1 MWWHDR
7 DELALNLVS
16 RDVSI
21 DIPAGASESMSAEPV
36 TPEWFCE
43 IESGANAEAEIAPL
57 PYLSAEAPSENAA
70 SAAIC
75 TPPEEIEPAAS
86 NPAGNAICRIC
97 GPTAL
102 ALYDPNLGKAALMI
116 QPVAEAVAT
125 VGAVVAADPELLS
138 SDIFVPEIAIQE
150 TPTQEIAIQEIVAS
164 EMAIQVHAV
173 QGADVPEANFPE
185 MSVQEV
191 AEAVQDALP
200 DMLPIAAGPAPD
212 SSPLA
217 APPDE
222 PISASL
228 LTFYGLSEQPFQVT
242 PDPAY
247 LYLSDV
253 HREALT
259 SLSQGVRDLRGFMTL
274 IAEPGMG
281 KTTLLNKLM
290 EELRDSA
297 RIVFLFQ
304 TQCNSRELLRY
315 LLGELGVESSGMDVV
330 AMHRKLNEQL
340 FQEMLQGRRFVLIVD
355 EAQNLQDSVLETI
368 RLLSDFETAHRKLI
382 QIVLAGQPQLVDTLM
397 RPGLS
402 QLRQRIAIL
411 ASLAPLSAAETA
423 RYVEHRLRAAGL
435 SGELMFTEDAL
446 AVLAERSKGT
456 PRSINNL
463 CFNALQLGYTE
474 GSTTIGA
481 AMIEKVAGKL
491 DLESLRRPQPEPA
504 PVLAAQPAAP
514 AALDISSQLASVLLA
529 ALTREAPSHR
539 AGSSEP
545 QPRASA
551 TLTGK
556 VTEKVKSRS
565 WSQDREYRIQVSLGR
580 EASSEIPVADRY
592 YCCSFYIDEE
602 QAAGL
607 QAGQPIRIKF
617 EQD

>member
-21 DIPAGASESMSAEPV
+21 EIPPGASETTPAESE

-43 IESGANAEAEIAPL
+43 IGSDANAEAEN
-57 PYLSAEAPSENAA
+57 APSAV
-70 SAAIC
+70 IC
-75 TPPEEIEPAAS
+75 TPEEIEPAAS
-86 NPAGNAICRIC
+86 NPAGSAICRTC

-116 QPVAEAVAT
+116 QPVAEV
-125 VGAVVAADPELLS
+125 VENIEAVVAADPEPLS
-138 SDIFVPEIAIQE
+138 SESFVHEIATQE
-150 TPTQEIAIQEIVAS
+150 TPTQEIAIPEIVLS
-164 EMAIQVHAV
+164 EMAVEEQAV
-173 QGADVPEANFPE
+173 QEADVPKF
-185 MSVQEV
+185 SVQEFAD
-191 AEAVQDALP
+191 AEAAQDALP
-200 DMLPIAAGPAPD
+200 LAAEPAPD
-212 SSPLA
+212 ASPLA
-217 APPDE
+217 TAPHE
-222 PISASL
+222 PIPATL

-411 ASLAPLSAAETA
+411 ASLAPLSSAETA
-423 RYVEHRLRAAGL
+423 RYVAHRLRAAGL
-435 SGELMFTEDAL
+435 SGELMFTADAL

-463 CFNALQLGYTE
+463 CFNALQLGYIE
-474 GSTTIGA
+474 GSTIIDA

-504 PVLAAQPAAP
+504 PVVAAQPAPPAAP

-539 AGSSEP
+539 ASSSEP

-607 QAGQPIRIKF
+607 QAGQPIKIKF

>member
-21 DIPAGASESMSAEPV
+21 EIPPGASATTPAESE

-43 IESGANAEAEIAPL
+43 IGSDANAEAEIATPAN
-57 PYLSAEAPSENAA
+57 PSAEAPSEIAP
-70 SAAIC
+70 SAVIC
-75 TPPEEIEPAAS
+75 TPEEIEPAAS
-86 NPAGNAICRIC
+86 NPAGSAICRIC
-97 GPTAL
+97 EPTAL

-116 QPVAEAVAT
+116 QPVAEV
-125 VGAVVAADPELLS
+125 VENIEAVVAADPEPLS
-138 SDIFVPEIAIQE
+138 SESFVHEIATQE
-150 TPTQEIAIQEIVAS
+150 TPTQEIAIPEIVLS
-164 EMAIQVHAV
+164 EMAVEEQAV
-173 QGADVPEANFPE
+173 QETGVPKF
-185 MSVQEV
+185 SVQEFAD
-191 AEAVQDALP
+191 AEAAQDALP
-200 DMLPIAAGPAPD
+200 YALPLAAEPAPD
-212 SSPLA
+212 ASPLA
-217 APPDE
+217 TAPHE
-222 PISASL
+222 PIPATL

-423 RYVEHRLRAAGL
+423 RYVAHRLRAAGL

-474 GSTTIGA
+474 GSTIIDA

-504 PVLAAQPAAP
+504 PVVAAQPAPPAAP

-539 AGSSEP
+539 ASSSEP

-607 QAGQPIRIKF
+607 QAGQPIKIKF